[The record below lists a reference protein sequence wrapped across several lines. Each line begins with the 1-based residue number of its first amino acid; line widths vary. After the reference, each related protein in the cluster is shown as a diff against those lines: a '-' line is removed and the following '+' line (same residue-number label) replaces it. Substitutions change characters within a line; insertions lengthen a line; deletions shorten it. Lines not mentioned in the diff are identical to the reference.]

1 MVAKIGDG
9 IALLEIWLFCVAG
22 VLFVGLQA
30 PRHRQPQTRHQHPPQ
45 TRHHHRQVNAKA
57 GARQTTT
64 VTTTRDGIARQEIW
78 LICVVD
84 VPFVGPQARHQRPHH
99 QPPRSQPQHPHHQPH
114 HQPPRTRPQHPHHQL
129 PRAGPQHP
137 PQTQHHRRQVN
148 AKAGAWTTTVVEKML
163 DDIARLEIWLTCVEA
178 VLFVGQ
184 HHHPLLSPRTQ
195 GQ

>member
-1 MVAKIGDG
+1 VAKIRDG
-9 IALLEIWLFCVAG
+9 IALLEIWLFCVVG

-30 PRHRQPQTRHQHPPQ
+30 PRHRQP
-45 TRHHHRQVNAKA
+45 HRQVNAKA

-84 VPFVGPQARHQRPHH
+84 VPFVGPQTRHQRPHH
-99 QPPRSQPQHPHHQPH
+99 QPPRSQPQHPHHQLH

-129 PRAGPQHP
+129 PRARPQHP

-163 DDIARLEIWLTCVEA
+163 DDTARLEIWLTCVEA
-178 VLFVGQ
+178 VLFVGR
-184 HHHPLLSPRTQ
+184 HHHPLLSPRAR